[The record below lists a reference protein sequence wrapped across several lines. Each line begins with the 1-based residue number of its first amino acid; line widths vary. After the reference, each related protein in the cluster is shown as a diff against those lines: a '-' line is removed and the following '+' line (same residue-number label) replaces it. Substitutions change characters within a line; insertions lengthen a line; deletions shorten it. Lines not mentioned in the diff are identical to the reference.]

1 MRMLFYCLL
10 LGLHCLCAV
19 CWAASPSQWQAS
31 YESPISLSA
40 IQGAEQVL
48 GLRFTAAERQLMQAE
63 LQQDRAKYRAIRQH
77 HFANDDLSALQFQVQ
92 PQGFVMPQFQQ
103 PIRWRLPEYVELPEQ
118 REQFAF
124 YDIASLA
131 SLLKNRQITSLALTQ
146 FFLARLKQFD
156 PQLVAVITLTEK
168 RALQQ
173 ARQADAEIAA
183 GHYRGPLHGIP
194 YGVKDLLSVADYPTT
209 WGAKPFADRVLP
221 ETATVVQKL
230 DAAGAVLVAK
240 LSVGALAWGDVWFGG
255 KTRNPWNLSQGA
267 GGSSAGSAAAVAA
280 GLVPFAIG
288 TETMGSIMIPAAR
301 CGVTG
306 LRPSFGR
313 VSRKGAMKLSWS
325 LDKVGALCRN
335 ATDCALVFDA
345 IRGDEQSAAET
356 VNVPFN
362 YDAQL
367 DLSQLHIGYLKADFA
382 QPSHSQRHD
391 AESLAQFRRLG
402 AKLTAVTLPETLPD
416 AAFDIVVAS
425 EAATV
430 FDEFS
435 RSGLDDEL
443 VQQIQRAWP
452 NYFRKARFIP
462 AVEYLQVNRARYQLV
477 QEMYALFQQF
487 DVIIAPTKVGNQLL
501 LSNLVGYPSVV
512 IPTGLDAQGMPMS
525 ITLIGNLYDEATVLA
540 VAHQFQQATRFD
552 ELQPP
557 LFAPKQ

>member
-1 MRMLFYCLL
+1 MRMFFYCLL
-10 LGLHCLCAV
+10 ISLQCVCSA
-19 CWAASPSQWQAS
+19 CWAANTSQRQA
-31 YESPISLSA
+31 YESPITLSA

-63 LQQDRAKYRAIRQH
+63 LQQDRAKYQAIRQH
-77 HFANDDLSALQFQVQ
+77 HFTHNDVPALQFQVQ
-92 PQGFVMPQFQQ
+92 PQGFILPQFQH
-103 PIRWRLPEYVELPEQ
+103 PIQWHLPEYVELPAS
-118 REQFAF
+118 REHLAF
-124 YDIASLA
+124 YDITRLA
-131 SLLKNRQITSLALTQ
+131 SLLKNRQISALALTQ
-146 FFLARLKQFD
+146 LFLARLKHFD
-156 PQLVAVITLTEK
+156 PQLAAVINLTEK

-209 WGAKPFADRVLP
+209 WGAKPFAERVLP

-230 DAAGAVLVAK
+230 DAAGAILVAK

-255 KTRNPWNLSQGA
+255 QTRNPWDIQQGA

-288 TETMGSIMIPAAR
+288 TETMGSIMIPASR

-306 LRPSFGR
+306 LRPSYGR
-313 VSRKGAMKLSWS
+313 VSRHGAMTLSWS

-335 ATDCALVFDA
+335 ALDCAVVFDA
-345 IRGDEQSAAET
+345 IRGDEHSASET

-367 DLSQLHIGYLKADFA
+367 DLARLRIGYLNTAFA
-382 QPSHSQRHD
+382 QAKATRQRD

-402 AKLTAVTLPETLPD
+402 AKLTAVELPATLPD

-425 EAATV
+425 EAATF

-435 RSGLDDEL
+435 RSDLDNEL
-443 VQQIQRAWP
+443 VRQIQRAWP

-477 QEMYALFQQF
+477 QEMYALFRQF
-487 DVIIAPTKVGNQLL
+487 DVIIAPSKVGNQLL
-501 LSNLVGYPSVV
+501 LSNLVGYPSIV
-512 IPTGLDAQGMPMS
+512 IPTGLDAQGMPTS
-525 ITLIGNLYDEATVLA
+525 ITLIGNLYDEAKVLA

-557 LFAPKQ
+557 LFAVPE